1 MGAHVVLGESFILRI
16 YTTPFLTTRSDSE
29 RKLSYSLLKPI
40 SSIFCGHRSLAW
52 IYTEPESA
60 NAAPR

>member
-1 MGAHVVLGESFILRI
+1 
-16 YTTPFLTTRSDSE
+16 
-29 RKLSYSLLKPI
+29 LLEPTKAQAI
-40 SSIFCGHRSLAW
+40 AMTLHELAW